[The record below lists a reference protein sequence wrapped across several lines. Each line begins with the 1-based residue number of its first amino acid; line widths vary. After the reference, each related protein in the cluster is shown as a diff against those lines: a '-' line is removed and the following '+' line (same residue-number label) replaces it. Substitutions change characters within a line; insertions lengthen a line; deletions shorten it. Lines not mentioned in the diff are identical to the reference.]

1 MSAGT
6 LADVRGYA
14 ATMPPMI
21 RLLLATALLFVLL
34 VPNASAA
41 NCSVSGKERK
51 LGATYVTSVRAS
63 GLSCRSALSLVK
75 DYHACRRGRGGA
87 DGRCPRV
94 NGYRCRESRTS
105 SPTQY
110 DSRATCRKGGRR
122 VVQRYT
128 QNT

>member
-1 MSAGT
+1 M
-6 LADVRGYA
+6 RP
-14 ATMPPMI
+14 MP
-21 RLLLATALLFVLL
+21 RLLLATALLVSLI
-34 VPNASAA
+34 AA
-41 NCSVSGKERK
+41 TAVAAPGPTATAAGACSVKGKERR
-51 LGATYVTSVRAS
+51 LGATYVTSVRAT

-75 DYHACRRGRGGA
+75 DYHACRRRRGGA

-94 NGYRCRESRTS
+94 NGYRCSEQRTT

-122 VVQRYT
+122 VVQQYT